1 MRSGSEPP
9 VTAYVLTLLAADPAV
24 DTPSLLLTYGPL
36 GFIAAGSALGLR
48 VVWKRFDQLLVAATA
63 RAEAAEARNDVLVSR
78 LMDQAAASLPL
89 LTRVADQLDRAT
101 REQQQQR

>member
-1 MRSGSEPP
+1 MTP
-9 VTAYVLTLLAADPAV
+9 VLIAAAVLTEPVADSTAVLLA
-24 DTPSLLLTYGPL
+24 YGPL
-36 GFIAAGSALGLR
+36 GVFAIIAIISGR
-48 VVWKRFDQLLVAATA
+48 VVWKRFSDLLTAATA

-101 REQQQQR
+101 RESR